1 MPKRNAKKAEEVRQK
16 AQKWK
21 DHWKKNTAHYHEMT
35 QFILGEQWKEEE
47 AKLFEDYKKMPLTV
61 NKIAPQVNHMLGEQ
75 RQNTPNLKIDP
86 SDDVEEQTA
95 EVRSALVKDISLNSH
110 ARVIYQTVFEQFV
123 IGGFSAYRLFTEY
136 EDDDTFNQY
145 IGMASFKDPTKCF
158 WDVSAD
164 SPCKTDGMYAGFSY
178 VISRKKFAALYGK
191 ELEAKIKTT
200 TSDSLETDDAPMQI
214 SDQYSI
220 TIFEIYE
227 RKSKMQTLYELSNG
241 NAYKSDK
248 LKELEKIEIEGKE
261 ILLDEGEA
269 VTVVRT
275 REYPEYKVVHS
286 KWAGDYELEKADFPS
301 KQLPVIFADQKSFW
315 DKNGKQ
321 ITRSFF
327 KDAKDSQRFLNYLR
341 TQTAYLIKVSR
352 YDQFL
357 VSKNNVRGNDT
368 QAMWRDPAT
377 QQGGL
382 WYDESPSGAK
392 PEQLRPPELPQSM
405 QMQYEVASQD
415 IQVTTG
421 LFDTQMGKAGNEIS
435 GDAIDARTER
445 GSYNTYVAFDSLNR
459 VIAVGGEI
467 INEMI
472 PSVYDTERLMNL
484 EMKDT
489 GQTKVS
495 INKPMDEYGL
505 QTQND
510 MSKGKY
516 KIRLVPGASYE
527 HQKIENLKSMDLV
540 FSKNPETFGMVADLY
555 AENLPM
561 SNNIEMRNRLRTIV
575 PPEIIEAG
583 KTGKPLPPKP
593 PQQDP
598 MIAIKQME
606 LQHKMM
612 QTQLE
617 AQAKAHE
624 LQLAEQ
630 KLMMESHSKGVDTA
644 AKMQELQMKQ
654 QQNEATLHERMLS
667 YQAEMARINAD
678 IHLGHSSNIKDILT
692 HQPNHFKA
700 EKEKVK

>member
-1 MPKRNAKKAEEVRQK
+1 MPKRNAKKAQQVREY
-16 AQKWK
+16 ARKWK
-21 DHWKKNTAHYHEMT
+21 DHWKVNTAHYHEMT
-35 QFILGEQWKEEE
+35 QFILGEQWKEDE

-95 EVRSALVKDISLNSH
+95 EVRSALVKEISLNSH

-123 IGGFSAYRLFTEY
+123 IGGFSAYRLFTDY
-136 EDDDTFNQY
+136 EDDDTFDQY

-158 WDVSAD
+158 WDTSAE
-164 SPCKTDGMYAGFSY
+164 SPCKTDGMYAGFCY
-178 VISRKKFAALYGK
+178 PVSRKKFSSLYGK
-191 ELEAKIKTT
+191 DLEAKIKST

-214 SDQYSI
+214 SDQYQI

-227 RKSKMQTLYELSNG
+227 RKAKMRTLYQLSSGDAVRDDEFKSLERIEIDDTEVLMYNG
-241 NAYKSDK
+241 NP
-248 LKELEKIEIEGKE
+248 
-261 ILLDEGEA
+261 
-269 VTVVRT
+269 VTVVNERT
-275 REYPEYKVVHS
+275 YPEYKVVHS

-301 KQLPVIFADQKSFW
+301 KQLPIIFADQKSFW

-321 ITRSFF
+321 IIRSFF

-357 VSKNNVRGNDT
+357 VSKQNVKGNDT

-382 WYDESPSGAK
+382 WYDESPNGNK
-392 PEQLRPPELPQSM
+392 PEQLRPAELPQSM

-421 LFDTQMGKAGNEIS
+421 LFDTQMGKAGNEVS

-445 GSYNTYVAFDSLNR
+445 GSYNTYVAFDALNR

-472 PSVYDTERLMNL
+472 PSVYDTERTMNL
-484 EMKDT
+484 DLKDR
-489 GQTKVS
+489 GQTKVA
-495 INKPMDEYGL
+495 INKSDEYGV

-516 KIRLVPGASYE
+516 KIRLVPGPSYE
-527 HQKIENLKSMDLV
+527 HQKIENIKSMDMV

-555 AENLPM
+555 VENLPM

-575 PPEIIEAG
+575 PPEVIEAG
-583 KTGKPLPPKP
+583 KTGKPLPPKQ

-598 MIAIKQME
+598 MIALKQQE
-606 LQHKMM
+606 LQQKMM
-612 QTQLE
+612 QAQMEAQDRAHKLQLE
-617 AQAKAHE
+617 
-624 LQLAEQ
+624 EQ
-630 KLMMESHSKGVDTA
+630 KMLMQSHLAGVDYTS
-644 AKMQELQMKQ
+644 KMQELKLKEHE
-654 QQNEATLHERMLS
+654 NEAQLHERMLG
-667 YQAEMARINAD
+667 YQTEMARINAD
-678 IHLGHSSNIKDILT
+678 VHLGHADNIQRILT

-700 EKEKVK
+700 EKEKAK